1 MVLLGARQHWTQG
14 SSAEPEDPGTR
25 LGDRSQEESGPDEVC
40 PLRLSCTGD
49 PLKEQELAWIL
60 DCRKHRVVGA

>member
-14 SSAEPEDPGTR
+14 SSAEPKDPGTR
-25 LGDRSQEESGPDEVC
+25 LGDRSQEESEPDEVC
-40 PLRLSCTGD
+40 PLRLSYTED
-49 PLKEQELAWIL
+49 PLKEHELTWIL